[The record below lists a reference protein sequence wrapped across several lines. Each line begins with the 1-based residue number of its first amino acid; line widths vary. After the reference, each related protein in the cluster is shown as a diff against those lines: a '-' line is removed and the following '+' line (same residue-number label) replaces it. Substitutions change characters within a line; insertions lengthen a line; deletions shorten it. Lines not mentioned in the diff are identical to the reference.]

1 MKDKTTNIQSL
12 KDKVLKFV
20 QERDWND
27 FHNPKNLAMSIAI
40 ESSELMEIF
49 QWLNEEESN
58 NIMDSD
64 ENMHL
69 QEELADVII
78 YCLSL
83 ANRLDIDI
91 SSAIEDKIKKNAI
104 KYPRHFKLAKQES
117 KLIHEEEEEIWD
129 KIKNDERI
137 SSDEVKDFLIG
148 ESKE

>member
-64 ENMHL
+64 ERVHL
-69 QEELADVII
+69 QEELADIII
-78 YCLSL
+78 YCLSM
-83 ANRLDIDI
+83 ANRLDIDVTG
-91 SSAIEDKIKKNAI
+91 AIEDKIKKNAI
-104 KYPRHFKLAKQES
+104 KYPE
-117 KLIHEEEEEIWD
+117 D
-129 KIKNDERI
+129 
-137 SSDEVKDFLIG
+137 
-148 ESKE
+148 